1 VSPGSRISCFQQLV
15 SDSSK
20 CTHDDYRLHA
30 GSAAHNTDEAPN
42 CRSVFDRSAAKLHH
56 DYIVASLKSALS
68 PTHTV
73 QLRFSFSF
81 SLSLSLSL
89 SWHKTKTH
97 RQMSLLAVGSG
108 KFTYISYIIRCHP
121 PEDT

>member
-1 VSPGSRISCFQQLV
+1 LLVANIDLADGREGFPQVSPGSSISCFQQLV

-73 QLRFSFSF
+73 QLRFSFS
-81 SLSLSLSL
+81 LSL

-97 RQMSLLAVGSG
+97 RQMSLLAVGSAE
-108 KFTYISYIIRCHP
+108 FT
-121 PEDT
+121 

>member
-1 VSPGSRISCFQQLV
+1 
-15 SDSSK
+15 
-20 CTHDDYRLHA
+20 LHA

-73 QLRFSFSF
+73 QLRFSFS
-81 SLSLSLSL
+81 LSL

-97 RQMSLLAVGSG
+97 RQMSLLAVGSAE
-108 KFTYISYIIRCHP
+108 FT
-121 PEDT
+121 